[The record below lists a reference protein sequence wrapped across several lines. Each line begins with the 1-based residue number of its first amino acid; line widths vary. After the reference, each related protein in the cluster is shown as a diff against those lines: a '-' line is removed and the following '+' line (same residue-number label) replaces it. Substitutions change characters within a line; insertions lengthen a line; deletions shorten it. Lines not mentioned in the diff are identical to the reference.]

1 MKQDKKNEFDRQLAD
16 KFANFRP
23 EVPGGLWGK
32 IASKLDE
39 QQHGSIVPIKQ
50 QRRFPTRWLSVA
62 ASVLIVC
69 GIVYWYNRPVA
80 VTYLQSPVVHME
92 EMEAPVVEE
101 PAPAPIPAVEP
112 LDIDRLR
119 QLFAKRN
126 RQAKNDNQQEIQV
139 AETQRIERPAEA
151 TDNQQRK
158 IGRAHV

>member
-112 LDIDRLR
+112 LRSEEHTSELQSLMRISYAVFRV
-119 QLFAKRN
+119 KK
-126 RQAKNDNQQEIQV
+126 KNNQQE
-139 AETQRIERPAEA
+139 
-151 TDNQQRK
+151 
-158 IGRAHV
+158 